1 MKTKARSG
9 ETLYKVFIYVA
20 LITFVISI
28 LVPVSWAFLAS
39 LKDSS
44 EFYGNP
50 WALPKGLHFQNFVDA
65 FNKANMGA
73 YFFNS
78 VVVTAMALAILL
90 VVALPAS
97 YVHRRL
103 CT

>member
-50 WALPKGLHFQNFVDA
+50 WPRGCISRTLSMPSTKPTWGRIF
-65 FNKANMGA
+65 
-73 YFFNS
+73 S
-78 VVVTAMALAILL
+78 T
-90 VVALPAS
+90 
-97 YVHRRL
+97 RL
-103 CT
+103 W